1 MAFWNGGSHS
11 CRTPFG
17 IQSGTEIQYCQSGF
31 KRSATCTCIHS
42 NNSLFSLHSHRLP
55 FHSRTSLLA
64 LYHSHS
70 SSFPRSLLSP
80 RLRVTPQLKTEVR
93 RRASR
98 PLRDPDQAL
107 EPPQGIK
114 ASVSQDS
121 RPSLGFSRSSL
132 PPSHISRF
140 MAPHL
145 YSFALPTTIFDSPFS
160 IPLSHPDSF
169 CSHAVQ
175 F

>member
-1 MAFWNGGSHS
+1 MSHSIRNSKWNGN
-11 CRTPFG
+11 
-17 IQSGTEIQYCQSGF
+17 CQGGF
-31 KRSATCTCIHS
+31 KRSATFTCIHS
-42 NNSLFSLHSHRLP
+42 KNSLFSLHSHRLP
-55 FHSRTSLLA
+55 FHSRTSPLA

-70 SSFPRSLLSP
+70 SLFPLSRSLLSP

-121 RPSLGFSRSSL
+121 RPSCVTLLGFSRSSL
-132 PPSHISRF
+132 PPSHISQF
-140 MAPHL
+140 MAPRL
-145 YSFALPTTIFDSPFS
+145 YSFALPTTIFHSPFA
-160 IPLSHPDSF
+160 IPLSRPDSF